1 MAEKPEMTV
10 EYDNKFGVKHYKVK
24 VIKKKE
30 NLFKYIVTTFILF
43 IYYIIY

>member
-30 NLFKYIVTTFILF
+30 NLFK
-43 IYYIIY
+43 